1 MKIHLPSFARREFI
15 KKTTGALTSMSGA
28 LLASRMLQTTIAIV
42 LALAAC
48 VGIASSEAYA
58 QSDPVI
64 HPYHGADDWARL
76 PDGRTWGAPTGVEMD
91 PDQESLWILER
102 CGDYAGPGCAE
113 SDLPAILKFDSSGTL
128 VQSFGAG
135 LFIFPHGLAV
145 DHEGNV
151 YVADG
156 RGQGGKGHTVSKF
169 TPDGELVLTLGQPGV
184 AGEGPNTFN
193 RPSDVA
199 VAQNGDIFVA
209 DGHTGMDTNMRIVK
223 FSKDGTFIK
232 EWGKKGAAPGELD
245 GAHGLAFDSR
255 GRLFVAD
262 RGNQRV
268 QIFDQDGGFIDAW
281 TQFGS
286 PSGLFITPDDMLYVA
301 DLAEGIRIGSAR
313 DGSVSAFIKAP
324 VPESGTARVAES
336 VAVDAQGNVYGGE
349 NAGMKLMKFVTP
361 R

>member
-1 MKIHLPSFARREFI
+1 MRP
-15 KKTTGALTSMSGA
+15 GDGVNG
-28 LLASRMLQTTIAIV
+28 MLRTTIV
-42 LALAAC
+42 SFLALC
-48 VGIASSEAYA
+48 VWIPASEAHA
-58 QSDPVI
+58 QSNPVI
-64 HPYHGADDWARL
+64 HPYQGRDDWARL
-76 PDGRTWGAPTGVEMD
+76 PDGRIWGAPTGVEMD
-91 PDQESLWILER
+91 PDQESVWILER
-102 CGDYAGPGCAE
+102 CGDYSGPGCAE

-135 LFIFPHGLAV
+135 MFIFPHGLAV

-151 YVADG
+151 YVVDG
-156 RGQGGKGHTVSKF
+156 RGQDGKGHTVTKF

-184 AGEGPNTFN
+184 AGEGRNTFN

-199 VAQNGDIFVA
+199 VARNGDIFVA

-232 EWGKKGAAPGELD
+232 QWGEKGTAPGQLD
-245 GAHGLAFDSR
+245 GAHGIALDSR

-262 RGNQRV
+262 RGNNRV

-301 DLAEGIRIGSAR
+301 DFAEGIRIGSAR

-324 VPESGTARVAES
+324 EPEPGTTSRVAES

-349 NAGMKLMKFVTP
+349 NAGMKLMKFVTTH
-361 R
+361 

>member
-1 MKIHLPSFARREFI
+1 MRPVDRVNDFL
-15 KKTTGALTSMSGA
+15 
-28 LLASRMLQTTIAIV
+28 
-42 LALAAC
+42 
-48 VGIASSEAYA
+48 GIATVFVFAVGVWIPSSEAYG
-58 QSDPVI
+58 QSGPVL
-64 HPYHGADDWARL
+64 YTYRGADDWARL
-76 PDGRTWGAPTGVEMD
+76 PSGRTWGAPTGVEMD
-91 PDQESLWILER
+91 PDQESLWVLER
-102 CGDYAGPGCAE
+102 CGDYSGPGCAE

-135 LFIFPHGLAV
+135 MFVFPHGLAV

-151 YVADG
+151 YVTDG
-156 RGQGGKGHTVSKF
+156 RGDSERGHTVSKF
-169 TPDGELVLTLGQPGV
+169 NPDGELVLTLGQPGV

-199 VAQNGDIFVA
+199 IAPNGDIFVA

-232 EWGKKGAAPGELD
+232 EWGEKGAAPGELD

-262 RGNQRV
+262 RGNQRI

-281 TQFGS
+281 TQFGT

-301 DLAEGIRIGSAR
+301 DFAEGIRIGSAK
-313 DGSVSAFIKAP
+313 DGSVSAFIMAP
-324 VPESGTARVAES
+324 VPETGTARVAET
-336 VAVDAQGNVYGGE
+336 VAVDAQGNLYGGE
-349 NAGMKLMKFVTP
+349 NAGMKLMKFAP
-361 R
+361 RR